1 MRSTTRRNLAA
12 AAVIAVII
20 AAALVCTAAGTLT
33 AFSARYTWQSDEG
46 MSGSFPFE
54 DTEYTLALF
63 DGAAGFLPGDGG
75 SALLEGPSFAGYTPI
90 WSFSENNPS
99 GIPVVYFVKDESGEI
114 VSDSVYS
121 AYDFSPL
128 NGTYAACDD
137 GTRIAVAGISRESA
151 DLAAALAVGRTLAWM
166 WPSAFYESET
176 AETPLDTPA
185 VDAYDADCLE
195 FCTFYAFPD
204 ALEELFADGVVG
216 VVTGYAEGSA
226 TTLVWTAED
235 RNNSLIVGADGSV
248 TACGTNAPVYSGGKF
263 DSSPDFDYTRLTG
276 AEEIWLFVVESKAAG
291 LEERAG
297 ELGLGDIVSL
307 AGAYA
312 FNAENNNAVPDEGG
326 SRWLVKLSPAAT
338 AGSGHPVSV
347 TVTATVTAA

>member
-1 MRSTTRRNLAA
+1 MISTTRRNLAA

-114 VSDSVYS
+114 VTGSAYS

-128 NGTYAACDD
+128 NGNYAACDD

-226 TTLVWTAED
+226 TTLVWTAEE

-263 DSSPDFDYTRLTG
+263 VSGFDYTRLTG
-276 AEEIWLFVVESKAAG
+276 GEEIWLFVVESKAAG

-297 ELGLGDIVSL
+297 ELGLGDIVSF

-312 FNAENNNAVPDEGG
+312 FNTENNNAVPDEGG
-326 SRWLVKLSPAAT
+326 SRRLVKLSPAAT

>member
-63 DGAAGFLPGDGG
+63 DGAAGFLPGDSG

-99 GIPVVYFVKDESGEI
+99 GIPVVYFVKDESGKI
-114 VSDSVYS
+114 VSDSAYS

-137 GTRIAVAGISRESA
+137 GTRIAAQDISRESA
-151 DLAAALAVGRTLAWM
+151 GLAAALAVGRTLAWM

-176 AETPLDTPA
+176 AETPLNTDA
-185 VDAYDADCLE
+185 VNAYDADCLAL
-195 FCTFYAFPD
+195 CTFYAFPD

-216 VVTGYAEGSA
+216 VVTGYAEGSD
-226 TTLVWTAED
+226 TTLMWQD
-235 RNNSLIVGADGSV
+235 GKNGFIVREDGSV
-248 TACGTNAPVYSGGKF
+248 TVGGTAAPVYSGGKF
-263 DSSPDFDYTRLTG
+263 VSGFDYTRLTG
-276 AEEIWLFVVESKAAG
+276 GEEIWLFVTESKAAG

-312 FNAENNNAVPDEGG
+312 FEIGSNNAVPDEGG
-326 SRWLVKLSPAAT
+326 SRRLVKLSPAAT

>member
-75 SALLEGPSFAGYTPI
+75 SALLEGPSFAGYTPV

-99 GIPVVYFVKDESGEI
+99 GIPIVYFVKDESGEI
-114 VSDSVYS
+114 VRAYS

-137 GTRIAVAGISRESA
+137 GTRIEVKDISQESA

-176 AETPLDTPA
+176 AETPLDTAA
-185 VDAYDADCLE
+185 VDAYDADCLKL
-195 FCTFYAFPD
+195 CTFYAFPD

-216 VVTGYAEGSA
+216 VVTGYAEGSD

-235 RNNSLIVGADGSV
+235 RNNSLIVREDGSV
-248 TACGTNAPVYSGGKF
+248 TVCGVSAPVYSGGKF
-263 DSSPDFDYTRLTG
+263 AEDCDYMRLTG
-276 AEEIWLFVVESKAAG
+276 GEEIWLFITESKAAG

-307 AGAYA
+307 AGVYA
-312 FNAENNNAVPDEGG
+312 FEVGSNNAVPNEGG
-326 SRWLVKLSPAAT
+326 TRRLVKLSPAAT

>member
-63 DGAAGFLPGDGG
+63 DGAAGFLPGDSG

-99 GIPVVYFVKDESGEI
+99 GIPVVYFVKDESGKI
-114 VSDSVYS
+114 VSDSAYS
-121 AYDFSPL
+121 AYEFSPL

-137 GTRIAVAGISRESA
+137 GTRIAVADISRESA
-151 DLAAALAVGRTLAWM
+151 GLAAALAVGRTLAWM

-185 VDAYDADCLE
+185 VDTYDADCLE

-204 ALEELFADGVVG
+204 ALGELFADGVVG
-216 VVTGYAEGSA
+216 VVTGYAEGSD
-226 TTLVWTAED
+226 TTLVWQDGGNGFT
-235 RNNSLIVGADGSV
+235 VGEDGSV
-248 TACGTNAPVYSGGKF
+248 TVGGADAPVYSGGKF
-263 DSSPDFDYTRLTG
+263 VSGFNYTRLTG
-276 AEEIWLFVVESKAAG
+276 GEEIWLFVTERKAAD

-307 AGAYA
+307 AGVYA
-312 FNAENNNAVPDEGG
+312 FEGENNAVPNEGG
-326 SRWLVKLSPAAT
+326 NRWLVKLSPAAT